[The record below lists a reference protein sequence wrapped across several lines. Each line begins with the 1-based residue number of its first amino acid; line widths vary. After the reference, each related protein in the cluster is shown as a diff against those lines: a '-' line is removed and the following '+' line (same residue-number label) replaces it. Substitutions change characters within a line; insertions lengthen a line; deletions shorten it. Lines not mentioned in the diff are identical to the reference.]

1 MAARRVYSLVSNP
14 WHQNLKMSI
23 FKNKQILNQSTKYTS
38 LLVKPSF
45 KPQTEDAYSV
55 KSWAKFETV
64 NFDGINLIT
73 GLYKQAKLRTI
84 GSCVFRVF
92 AESTDSLWTEVLI
105 ATVSGTTLS
114 DGRFKADVPES
125 TFGAIYLDGEVTL
138 RIEVD
143 ITRQDSVFKDV
154 FYVNHVGIYG
164 SFFILKKKV
173 EFLDLTKLDE

>member
-1 MAARRVYSLVSNP
+1 MASRRVYPLVSNH
-14 WHQNLKMSI
+14 WHQNLKMSV
-23 FKNKQILNQSTKYTS
+23 FKNKQILNQSSDYTC

-45 KPQTEDAYSV
+45 RPQTENSYSL

-73 GLYKQAKLRTI
+73 GLYKYGKLKSI

-92 AESTDSLWTEVLI
+92 AESTDSLWNEVLI
-105 ATVSGTTLS
+105 ATVSGTAIS
-114 DGRFKADVPES
+114 DGRFKADVAES
-125 TFGAIYLDGEVTL
+125 VFGSLYLDGEITL

-143 ITRQDSVFKDV
+143 VVRQDSTFKDV

-164 SFFILKKKV
+164 SFFLLKKDVK
-173 EFLDLTKLDE
+173 FLELTKLDE

>member
-1 MAARRVYSLVSNP
+1 MAARRVYSLVSKY
-14 WHQNLKMSI
+14 WHQNIKMQI
-23 FKNKQILNQSTKYTS
+23 FKNKLVLNQASDYTC

-45 KPQTEDAYSV
+45 RPQTEDAYSI
-55 KSWAKFETV
+55 KSWVKFETV
-64 NFDGINLIT
+64 NFDGINLIA
-73 GLYKQAKLRTI
+73 GLYKQAKLRSI

-105 ATVSGTTLS
+105 TTVSGSALP
-114 DGRFKADVPES
+114 DGRFKADVAES
-125 TFGAIYLDGEVTL
+125 IFGSIYLDGEVTL

-143 ITRQDSVFKDV
+143 VTRQNKIFKDV

>member
-14 WHQNLKMSI
+14 WYQNIKVSI
-23 FKNKQILNQSTKYTS
+23 FKNKQILNQSTEYTC

-45 KPQTEDAYSV
+45 KHQTEDAYSI

-73 GLYKQAKLRTI
+73 GLYKQGRLRTI
-84 GSCVFRVF
+84 GSCTFRVF
-92 AESTDSLWTEVLI
+92 AESADSLWNETLI
-105 ATVSGTTLS
+105 TTVSGTALS
-114 DGRFKADVPES
+114 DGRFKANVTES

-143 ITRQDSVFKDV
+143 VTRQDSVFKDV

-164 SFFILKKKV
+164 SFFLLKKDVK
-173 EFLDLTKLDE
+173 FLELTKLDE